1 MPTYK
6 VTDPKTG
13 KIFETTREAPPSE
26 QELEE
31 IFAKM
36 NQKPPES
43 TQKQPVPVQKE
54 KKEDNLPTTREETR
68 YELAKAGREE
78 GGEEETE
85 DVMLDVPTLKVDE
98 IRLKVD
104 DLNAKVSLN
113 AALANLVKISVG
125 ADVSIANV
133 ELDIKGVEAQAL
145 LKVRLKR
152 VYQILARALETLD
165 KNPDILKS
173 LLAPVGEAV
182 GEIGKGA
189 GGAVGEI
196 GKGAGGAV
204 GEIGKGAGGAVGEIG
219 KGAGGAVGEI
229 GKGAGGAVGEIG
241 EGAGGAVSEIGK
253 GAGGAAGEIGK
264 GAGGAVGEIGEGAGG
279 AADEIGKET
288 GQAVGELGSNVSPTA
303 KQLGSEAAKTAGP
316 EGPVGET
323 VKSTTGNLE
332 ETTKGA
338 TAQNESVAESLKG
351 KTEDVDQAI
360 KGEHQVKEKDRRYFY
375 RKDKDKKK
383 DRSGTSQV
391 FSEDENEQ
399 ME

>member
-6 VTDPKTG
+6 VTDPRTG
-13 KIFETTREAPPSE
+13 RIFETTREAPPSE

-54 KKEDNLPTTREETR
+54 KKEDNLPATREETR

-78 GGEEETE
+78 GGEEETQ

-98 IRLKVD
+98 IRLKVE

-196 GKGAGGAV
+196 G
-204 GEIGKGAGGAVGEIG
+204 
-219 KGAGGAVGEI
+219 
-229 GKGAGGAVGEIG
+229 
-241 EGAGGAVSEIGK
+241 
-253 GAGGAAGEIGK
+253 
-264 GAGGAVGEIGEGAGG
+264 
-279 AADEIGKET
+279 
-288 GQAVGELGSNVSPTA
+288 
-303 KQLGSEAAKTAGP
+303 
-316 EGPVGET
+316 
-323 VKSTTGNLE
+323 
-332 ETTKGA
+332 
-338 TAQNESVAESLKG
+338 
-351 KTEDVDQAI
+351 
-360 KGEHQVKEKDRRYFY
+360 
-375 RKDKDKKK
+375 
-383 DRSGTSQV
+383 
-391 FSEDENEQ
+391 
-399 ME
+399 

>member
-6 VTDPKTG
+6 VTDPRTG
-13 KIFETTREAPPSE
+13 RIFETTREAPPSE

-54 KKEDNLPTTREETR
+54 KKEDNLPATREETR

-78 GGEEETE
+78 GGEEETQ

-98 IRLKVD
+98 IRLKVE

-196 GKGAGGAV
+196 GKGAGGA
-204 GEIGKGAGGAVGEIG
+204 AG
-219 KGAGGAVGEI
+219 
-229 GKGAGGAVGEIG
+229 
-241 EGAGGAVSEIGK
+241 
-253 GAGGAAGEIGK
+253 
-264 GAGGAVGEIGEGAGG
+264 
-279 AADEIGKET
+279 EIGKET
-288 GQAVGELGSNVSPTA
+288 GQAVGELGSNVAPTA

-316 EGPVGET
+316 ESPVGET

-332 ETTKGA
+332 ETAKGA
-338 TAQNESVAESLKG
+338 TAQTEPVEESLKG
-351 KTEDVDQAI
+351 TTEDVDQAI

-375 RKDKDKKK
+375 RKDKDEDKKK

-391 FSEDENEQ
+391 YTEAENEE

>member
-6 VTDPKTG
+6 VTDPRTG
-13 KIFETTREAPPSE
+13 RIFETTREAPPSE

-54 KKEDNLPTTREETR
+54 KKEDNLPATREETR

-78 GGEEETE
+78 GGEEETQ

-98 IRLKVD
+98 IRLKVE

-219 KGAGGAVGEI
+219 EGAGGAVGEI
-229 GKGAGGAVGEIG
+229 GKGAGGA
-241 EGAGGAVSEIGK
+241 AG
-253 GAGGAAGEIGK
+253 
-264 GAGGAVGEIGEGAGG
+264 
-279 AADEIGKET
+279 EIGKET
-288 GQAVGELGSNVSPTA
+288 GQAVGELGSNVAPTA

-316 EGPVGET
+316 ESPVGET

-332 ETTKGA
+332 ETAKGA
-338 TAQNESVAESLKG
+338 TAQTEPVEESLKG
-351 KTEDVDQAI
+351 TTEDVDQAI

-375 RKDKDKKK
+375 RKDKDEDKKK

-391 FSEDENEQ
+391 YTEAENEE

>member
-6 VTDPKTG
+6 VTDPRTG
-13 KIFETTREAPPSE
+13 RIFETTREAPPSE

-78 GGEEETE
+78 GGEEETQ

-173 LLAPVGEAV
+173 LLAPVGE
-182 GEIGKGA
+182 
-189 GGAVGEI
+189 
-196 GKGAGGAV
+196 AV

>member
-6 VTDPKTG
+6 VTDPRTG
-13 KIFETTREAPPSE
+13 RIFEPTREAPPSE

-54 KKEDNLPTTREETR
+54 KKEDNLPATREETR

-78 GGEEETE
+78 GGEEETQ

-98 IRLKVD
+98 IRLKVE

-219 KGAGGAVGEI
+219 KGAGGAGGEI

-241 EGAGGAVSEIGK
+241 
-253 GAGGAAGEIGK
+253 
-264 GAGGAVGEIGEGAGG
+264 
-279 AADEIGKET
+279 
-288 GQAVGELGSNVSPTA
+288 
-303 KQLGSEAAKTAGP
+303 
-316 EGPVGET
+316 
-323 VKSTTGNLE
+323 
-332 ETTKGA
+332 
-338 TAQNESVAESLKG
+338 
-351 KTEDVDQAI
+351 
-360 KGEHQVKEKDRRYFY
+360 
-375 RKDKDKKK
+375 
-383 DRSGTSQV
+383 
-391 FSEDENEQ
+391 
-399 ME
+399 

>member
-78 GGEEETE
+78 GGEEETQ

-219 KGAGGAVGEI
+219 
-229 GKGAGGAVGEIG
+229 

-288 GQAVGELGSNVSPTA
+288 GQAVGE
-303 KQLGSEAAKTAGP
+303 LGSEAAKTAGP

>member
-78 GGEEETE
+78 GGEEETQ

-173 LLAPVGEAV
+173 LLAPVGE
-182 GEIGKGA
+182 
-189 GGAVGEI
+189 
-196 GKGAGGAV
+196 AV